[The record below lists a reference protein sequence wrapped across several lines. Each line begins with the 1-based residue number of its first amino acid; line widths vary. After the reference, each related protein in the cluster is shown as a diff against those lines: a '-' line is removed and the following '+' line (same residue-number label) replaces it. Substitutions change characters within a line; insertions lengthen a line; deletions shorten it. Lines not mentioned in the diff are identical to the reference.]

1 MDHSVARPRLAELD
15 ADLGEAFWNGVRGNL
30 QKFADVV
37 EMATIVRGP
46 ITPVIEDAAF
56 AAAALA
62 ALPEVIDESLWPVWT
77 NAVKEAT
84 GAKGKAL
91 FMPLRMM
98 ITGQSH
104 GPDMATLAP
113 MIGRDRIVKRLGG
126 ETA

>member
-1 MDHSVARPRLAELD
+1 
-15 ADLGEAFWNGVRGNL
+15 
-30 QKFADVV
+30 
-37 EMATIVRGP
+37 
-46 ITPVIEDAAF
+46 
-56 AAAALA
+56 
-62 ALPEVIDESLWPVWT
+62 LPETIDETLWPVWT

-91 FMPLRMM
+91 FMPLRMI

-113 MIGRDRIVKRLGG
+113 MIGRERIVKRLKG

>member
-1 MDHSVARPRLAELD
+1 MAFSTVWWLVTGGLIAVELLTGTFYLLMLS
-15 ADLGEAFWNGVRGNL
+15 LGA
-30 QKFADVV
+30 
-37 EMATIVRGP
+37 
-46 ITPVIEDAAF
+46 

-62 ALPEVIDESLWPVWT
+62 ALPEVIDETLWPVWT
-77 NAVKEAT
+77 TAVKDAT

-113 MIGRDRIVKRLGG
+113 MIGRERIVKRLKG

>member
-1 MDHSVARPRLAELD
+1 
-15 ADLGEAFWNGVRGNL
+15 VRGNL

-46 ITPVIEDAAF
+46 VTPVIEDTAF

-62 ALPEVIDESLWPVWT
+62 ALPEVIDETLWPVWT

-113 MIGRDRIVKRLGG
+113 MIGRERIVKRLGG